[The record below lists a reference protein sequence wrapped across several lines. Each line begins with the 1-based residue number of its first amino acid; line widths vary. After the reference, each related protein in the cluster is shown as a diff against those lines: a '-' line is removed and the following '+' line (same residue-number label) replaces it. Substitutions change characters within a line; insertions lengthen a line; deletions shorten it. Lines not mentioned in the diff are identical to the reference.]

1 MQAAIYTQYG
11 PPEVVSVREVPTPVP
26 GDNEILIRIHAASV
40 TRTDAGFRS
49 AEYFISRFWSGLFRP
64 REHVLGCTFAGE
76 VAAVGS
82 QVTKYAVGDRVLCHD
97 DKRFGGHA
105 EYACKPEGAAMA
117 IIPPHCGY
125 VEAAALTEGA
135 VYAIND
141 IRAAKITAGDH
152 VMVYGASGAIG
163 SSAVQILKHMGA
175 HVTAVCGSAHVEV
188 IRSLGAD
195 LVLDYQKEDYTA
207 VDMRY
212 DLVFDAVGKSSF
224 GKCKRILKNNGYYVS
239 TELGRN
245 GQNVWFA
252 LFKAFMGSKKV
263 LFPIPEYDQDMI
275 RYITTLAEQRHYKPL
290 IDRTYPLRDIVEA
303 YRYVETGQKLGNVV
317 VTMDGNTQVQ

>member
-1 MQAAIYTQYG
+1 M
-11 PPEVVSVREVPTPVP
+11 
-26 GDNEILIRIHAASV
+26 LIRIHAASV

-76 VAAVGS
+76 ITAVGS

-97 DKRFGGHA
+97 DKHFGGHA

-117 IIPPHCGY
+117 IIPQNCGY

-152 VMVYGASGAIG
+152 VMVYGATGAIG

-188 IRSLGAD
+188 MRSLGPD
-195 LVLDYQKEDYTA
+195 LVVDYQTEDYTA
-207 VDMRY
+207 VDLCY

-224 GKCKRILKNNGYYVS
+224 GKCKRILKKNGCYIS

-252 LFKAFMGSKKV
+252 LFKPFMGSKKV
-263 LFPIPEYDQDMI
+263 LFPIPVYDQNLI
-275 RYITTLAEQRHYKPL
+275 QYIVTLAEQEHYRPL
-290 IDRTYPLRDIVEA
+290 IDRTYPLQDIVEA
-303 YRYVETGQKLGNVV
+303 YRYVETGKKLGNVV
-317 VTMDGNTQVQ
+317 VTMNN

>member
-1 MQAAIYTQYG
+1 MQAAIHTRYG
-11 PPEVVSVREVPTPVP
+11 PPEVVTVHEAPTPVP
-26 GDNEILIRIHAASV
+26 GERDVLIRIHAATV
-40 TRTDAGFRS
+40 NRTDSGFRS
-49 AEYFISRFWSGLFRP
+49 AEYIISRFWSGLLRP
-64 REHVLGCTFAGE
+64 REQVLGCAFAGE
-76 VAAVGS
+76 ITAVGA
-82 QVTKYAVGDRVLCHD
+82 QVTKYAVGDRVLCFD
-97 DKRFGGHA
+97 DRRFGGHA
-105 EYACKPEGAAMA
+105 EYVCKPEGAAMA

-152 VMVYGASGAIG
+152 VMVYGATGAIG

-188 IRSLGAD
+188 MRSLGPD
-195 LVLDYQKEDYTA
+195 LVVDYQTEDYTA
-207 VDMRY
+207 VDLRY

-224 GKCKRILKNNGYYVS
+224 GKCKPILKKNGCYIS

-252 LFKAFMGSKKV
+252 LFKPFIGSKKV
-263 LFPIPEYDQDMI
+263 LFPIPVYDQNLI
-275 RYITTLAEQRHYKPL
+275 QYIVTLVEQEHYRPL
-290 IDRTYPLRDIVEA
+290 IDRTYPLQDIVEA
-303 YRYVETGQKLGNVV
+303 YRYVETGKKLGNVV
-317 VTMDGNTQVQ
+317 VTMNN